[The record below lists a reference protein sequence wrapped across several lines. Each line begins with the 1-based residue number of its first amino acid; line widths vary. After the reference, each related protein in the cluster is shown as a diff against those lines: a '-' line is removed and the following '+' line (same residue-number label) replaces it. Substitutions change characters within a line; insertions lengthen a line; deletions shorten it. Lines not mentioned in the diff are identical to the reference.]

1 MKKKER
7 ENGKMVF
14 DDRNCEK
21 KLRREISLLM
31 AIPSP

>member
-1 MKKKER
+1 MKRKR
-7 ENGKMVF
+7 ENGKVIF
-14 DDRNCEK
+14 GDRNCEK